1 MNIKN
6 ESMNDWVGKI
16 PGSKDKKKVESDFWR
31 YFKKVIGQIPFAEDV
46 VALYL
51 LFTDPNYPNIK
62 KGACLFALLYFICP
76 LDLIPD
82 FIPFFGFLDDAGVIS
97 AAIKIYVNDIEIYK
111 KEARK
116 LLKENG
122 YI

>member
-46 VALYL
+46 VFEHNHCIVSKG
-51 LFTDPNYPNIK
+51 LF
-62 KGACLFALLYFICP
+62 
-76 LDLIPD
+76 
-82 FIPFFGFLDDAGVIS
+82 
-97 AAIKIYVNDIEIYK
+97 
-111 KEARK
+111 
-116 LLKENG
+116 
-122 YI
+122 